1 VATTAEREVM
11 NSHDSIA
18 KESPR
23 RRIAQRVGA
32 AGMILAPLLM
42 LTACHEAQG
51 GGYIGDP
58 VPGGVIP
65 VNPLDNYQTDANFG
79 FNFQCDDGVKGQITY
94 HDGPSTIESELGDL
108 QTFPEITL
116 HGTVEK
122 VFIEVIDDPT
132 TPNDETGVVL
142 AKSCEDIVHAPGA
155 HFEGSYRPQND
166 VPGIPDNMQNGRFNV
181 GVFDQREPGRSLAE
195 GDING
200 DGFAI
205 QLDGGAYTGY
215 TRGGYIEGG
224 NIQAD

>member
-1 VATTAEREVM
+1 M
-11 NSHDSIA
+11 NRRKPIVND
-18 KESPR
+18 SPR
-23 RRIAQRVGA
+23 RRIARRAAA
-32 AGMILAPLLM
+32 AGIALAPLLM

-94 HDGPSTIESELGDL
+94 HDGPSTIVVSGPGDPTELE
-108 QTFPEITL
+108 TFPEIRL

-122 VFIEVIDDPT
+122 VFIEVLDDPT
-132 TPNDETGVVL
+132 TIDEDESGVIL
-142 AKSCEDIVHAPGA
+142 AKTCEDIVHAPGA
-155 HFEGSYRPQND
+155 HFEGSYRSQDTTLTSAMP
-166 VPGIPDNMQNGRFNV
+166 GRFNV
-181 GVFDQREPGRSLAE
+181 GVFDQREPGRSLAD

-205 QLDGGAYTGY
+205 QLDGGPYMGY

>member
-1 VATTAEREVM
+1 MINQEPVA
-11 NSHDSIA
+11 N
-18 KESPR
+18 ESPR
-23 RRIAQRVGA
+23 RRIARRVGA

-42 LTACHEAQG
+42 LSACHEAQG

-94 HDGPSTIESELGDL
+94 HDGPSTIDVREPGELEPDL
-108 QTFPEITL
+108 QTFPEIRL
-116 HGTVEK
+116 HGTVER
-122 VFIEVIDDPT
+122 VFIEVLDDPT
-132 TPNDETGVVL
+132 TDEDETGVIL
-142 AKSCEDIVHAPGA
+142 AKTCEEIVEAPGA
-155 HFEGSYRPQND
+155 HFEGSYRSQD
-166 VPGIPDNMQNGRFNV
+166 TTLTSAVPGRFNV
-181 GVFDQREPGRSLAE
+181 GVFDQREPGRSLAD

-205 QLDGGAYTGY
+205 QLDGGPYNLY

-224 NIQAD
+224 NIQVDN

>member
-1 VATTAEREVM
+1 M
-11 NSHDSIA
+11 SKSIA
-18 KESPR
+18 KESRHR
-23 RRIAQRVGA
+23 RVASRVGA
-32 AGMILAPLLM
+32 AGVALA
-42 LTACHEAQG
+42 TALVLAGCHEAQG

-94 HDGPSTIESELGDL
+94 HDGPSTIDLSEPGALEPDL
-108 QTFPEITL
+108 QTFPEIRL

-122 VFIEVIDDPT
+122 VFIEVLDDPDT
-132 TPNDETGVVL
+132 LPDESGVVL
-142 AKSCEDIVHAPGA
+142 AKTCEEIVEAPGA
-155 HFEGSYRPQND
+155 HFEGSYRSQEKD
-166 VPGIPDNMQNGRFNV
+166 GSSGRFNI
-181 GVFDQREPGRSLAE
+181 GVFDQREPGRSLAD

-205 QLDGGAYTGY
+205 QLDGPPPYGGY

-224 NIQAD
+224 NIQAE

>member
-1 VATTAEREVM
+1 MHARGV
-11 NSHDSIA
+11 H
-18 KESPR
+18 ESPR
-23 RRIAQRVGA
+23 RRIARRVGA
-32 AGMILAPLLM
+32 AGMALATALL
-42 LTACHEAQG
+42 LAGCHEAQG

-65 VNPLDNYQTDANFG
+65 VNPLDNYETDANFG

-94 HDGPSTIESELGDL
+94 HDGPSTIESELAEP
-108 QTFPEITL
+108 QTFPEIRL

-122 VFIEVIDDPT
+122 VFIEVLDDPT
-132 TPNDETGVVL
+132 TVEDETGVVL
-142 AKSCEDIVHAPGA
+142 AKTCEDIVHAPGA
-155 HFEGSYRPQND
+155 HFEGSYRSQDTKLLSAP
-166 VPGIPDNMQNGRFNV
+166 PGRFNV
-181 GVFDQREPGRSLAE
+181 GVFDQREPGRSLAD

-205 QLDGGAYTGY
+205 QLDGGPYTGY